1 MLLFRRIH
9 LKISGVLSANFPSPY
24 SDQAEARRMK
34 NKAAKQRREERLEQ
48 KRKDLIQQFAKEE
61 EAAK

>member
-1 MLLFRRIH
+1 M
-9 LKISGVLSANFPSPY
+9 LSANFLSPY